1 MSFHSDAM
9 HVVERYHRLD
19 KDTMEVEATID
30 DPKVLTKA
38 WVVPKQ
44 TLKLAPFDQ
53 ILALDC
59 TGVESAAL
67 MEAASKINY
76 GKK

>member
-1 MSFHSDAM
+1 
-9 HVVERYHRLD
+9 
-19 KDTMEVEATID
+19 
-30 DPKVLTKA
+30 VLTKA